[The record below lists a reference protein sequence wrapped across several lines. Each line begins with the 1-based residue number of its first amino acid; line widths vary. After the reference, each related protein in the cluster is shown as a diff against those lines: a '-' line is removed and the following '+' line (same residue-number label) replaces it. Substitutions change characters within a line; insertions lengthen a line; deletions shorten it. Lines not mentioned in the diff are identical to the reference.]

1 MLSDAQLEHFMH
13 SSTVPLPSRLQKP
26 LPPHSESLPEVPP
39 RPDDGVSK
47 ASWGQRYTSQAE
59 NQKMTESTARQNSN
73 EIQDSKLASLED
85 RPASA
90 LATDKKLS
98 SEPTTPPAADGF
110 SAQKHDHAQDTNE
123 EHASKATPSGAEDD
137 EYINNPF
144 DDED

>member
-13 SSTVPLPSRLQKP
+13 SSSVPLPSRLQKP
-26 LPPHSESLPEVPP
+26 LPPHTESVPEVPP
-39 RPDDGVSK
+39 RPEDGDSR
-47 ASWGQRYTSQAE
+47 ASWGQRYTNQAE
-59 NQKMTESTARQNSN
+59 NQKMTESAAGQNTN
-73 EIQDSKLASLED
+73 EVQDSKLASMED

-98 SEPTTPPAADGF
+98 SEPTTPPANGF
-110 SAQKHDHAQDTNE
+110 TAQKHDQAQDTDE
-123 EHASKATPSGAEDD
+123 EHASKATPSAAEDD

>member
-13 SSTVPLPSRLQKP
+13 SSSVPLPSRLQKP
-26 LPPHSESLPEVPP
+26 LPPHTESVPEVPQ
-39 RPDDGVSK
+39 RLEDGDSR
-47 ASWGQRYTSQAE
+47 ASWGQRYTNQAE
-59 NQKMTESTARQNSN
+59 NQKMTESAAGQNTN
-73 EIQDSKLASLED
+73 EVQDSKLASMED

-98 SEPTTPPAADGF
+98 SEPKTPPANGF
-110 SAQKHDHAQDTNE
+110 TAQKHDHTQDTDE
-123 EHASKATPSGAEDD
+123 EHASKATPSAAEDD